1 MLVAKKEI
9 YSYLDEP
16 KKQPIRNR
24 KKNTRS
30 NFAMKVKL
38 ITSAI
43 MILCICLFVLLR
55 YAYMTE
61 IEFEVTQLNK
71 EIETL
76 NNKKQSLTFELDV
89 IKSSGLIEA
98 EAQNKLGMVYPSD
111 QQIVYLS
118 VEDNND
124 ENAFDDAYEKHSLVL
139 LESLNN
145 FLVKISNMF

>member
-1 MLVAKKEI
+1 LLVAKKEI